1 MKKLLIIFC
10 ILLTGCSK
18 INMRDY
24 LYPISIGVDYKD
36 EEFTI
41 YMQLVSY
48 SKISKKENESNYDEN
63 MLVSGK
69 YPYLLKQRIA
79 GNKGHL
85 SNAQSLD
92 LARFLYDNGTKCF
105 VLSHIS
111 ENNNTYELAFSNY
124 VDYFEQNNIQ
134 LNKDVYVRVSFQ
146 EKRGNNFKLEE
157 DYNGI

>member
-63 MLVSGK
+63 YETHEFYKL
-69 YPYLLKQRIA
+69 
-79 GNKGHL
+79 
-85 SNAQSLD
+85 QS
-92 LARFLYDNGTKCF
+92 
-105 VLSHIS
+105 I
-111 ENNNTYELAFSNY
+111 
-124 VDYFEQNNIQ
+124 
-134 LNKDVYVRVSFQ
+134 
-146 EKRGNNFKLEE
+146 
-157 DYNGI
+157 